1 MSVSAGMSA
10 TVLGRV
16 KACNAC
22 RQLKLRCDAHP
33 DNYGPCSRC
42 RRTQRDCV
50 VSASFKRRTRQ
61 TKADLQRELDRLRS
75 QYESNQSPNSTSS
88 SGQPYAGSAGLSP
101 GNLSSG
107 KRSKLSDA
115 GQLLDTAADGEGF
128 NAGVDDQPL
137 GTDSPETAKSA
148 SIPTSSWEDGHS
160 RTAQDS
166 VMPLHT
172 SIEAV
177 CLPPTTPSKTYEPQ
191 TVSRTL
197 ECVELS
203 PRKIN
208 GCFSMFCEHYAP
220 AVSGIF
226 DPEKTPNQIY
236 EYSAFLFWAVIYV
249 GARKYHKDPTIVEA
263 LALPLARLTRESLFD
278 PEHAISTLQA
288 VLILCLWP
296 LPVDSTFKD
305 QTHAIAGAAMQ
316 LAIQKGLP
324 YSSRKQDFVRVALRQ
339 PEGDKLFRARLWVY
353 CLIVF
358 QCTSLYDGFHFPRT
372 IDPPGIQHDYSIFSG
387 LPFHVLYQ
395 HRLHRVLT
403 EAFTSIM
410 RTTNLDSTEDSALLN
425 SMIVHFDS
433 QTLQVSPREHDE
445 LGRFT
450 LGCARLLIR
459 AFHFF
464 STPDSERNSGILL
477 TYYISC
483 ELIQT
488 AVRLDKSQD
497 FALYCSQSQARA
509 IACAAACI
517 LRVQRSDLRTQIN
530 TDLGEDMYFE
540 SIRMSKKRSIQNNDL
555 DSRIAT
561 ILTQLWSSTRVFKFK
576 DGSTDGLRLFLRGR
590 LSLSVLFDS
599 FWWWRAEFGGKSNP
613 YVEQEPDRMPS
624 SSTGVGEPSTSALG
638 TQMLDSTL
646 DLALTTA
653 QLSPSEFLADASDI
667 PDWNWEGLGDVNW
680 NWL

>member
-1 MSVSAGMSA
+1 MSDV
-10 TVLGRV
+10 
-16 KACNAC
+16 
-22 RQLKLRCDAHP
+22 
-33 DNYGPCSRC
+33 
-42 RRTQRDCV
+42 
-50 VSASFKRRTRQ
+50 
-61 TKADLQRELDRLRS
+61 
-75 QYESNQSPNSTSS
+75 
-88 SGQPYAGSAGLSP
+88 
-101 GNLSSG
+101 
-107 KRSKLSDA
+107 
-115 GQLLDTAADGEGF
+115 GQLLDTAAGGEGF
-128 NAGVDDQPL
+128 NASVEDQLL
-137 GTDSPETAKSA
+137 GTDSSETTKSA
-148 SIPTSSWEDGHS
+148 SIQTSSWEDSHS
-160 RTAQDS
+160 GTAQDS
-166 VMPLHT
+166 VAPLHT
-172 SIEAV
+172 PIEAV
-177 CLPPTTPSKTYEPQ
+177 CLPSTPSKSYEPQ

-226 DPEKTPNQIY
+226 DPEKTPNQVY
-236 EYSAFLFWAVIYV
+236 EYSTFLFWAVIYV
-249 GARKYHKDPTIVEA
+249 GARKYYKDPTIVEA

-278 PEHAISTLQA
+278 PEYAISTLQA

-324 YSSRKQDFVRVALRQ
+324 YSSRRQDFVRVALRQ
-339 PEGDKLFRARLWVY
+339 PEGDKLFRARLWAY
-353 CLIVF
+353 CLVVF

-372 IDPPGIQHDYSIFSG
+372 IDPPGINHDYSIFSG

-395 HRLHRVLT
+395 YRLHRVLT

-410 RTTNLDSTEDSALLN
+410 RTTDLDSTEDSGLLN
-425 SMIVHFDS
+425 SVIVHFDS

-464 STPDSERNSGILL
+464 STPDSERNLGILL

-488 AVRLDKSQD
+488 AARLDKSQD
-497 FALYCSQSQARA
+497 FALYCSQYQARA
-509 IACAAACI
+509 LACAAVCI
-517 LRVQRSDLRTQIN
+517 LRIQRSDLRTQIN

-540 SIRMSKKRSIQNNDL
+540 SIRMAKKRSIQNNDL
-555 DSRIAT
+555 DSRTAT

-590 LSLSVLFDS
+590 LSLSVLYDS
-599 FWWWRAEFGGKSNP
+599 LWWWRAEFGGKSNP

-624 SSTGVGEPSTSALG
+624 SSTGVCEPSTPALG

-646 DLALTTA
+646 GPTLTTA
-653 QLSPSEFLADASDI
+653 QLSPPEFLADASDI
-667 PDWNWEGLGDVNW
+667 PDWNWEGPGDVNW
-680 NWL
+680 NWF